1 MLNRPGADARRDRLL
16 MPFAPGVGFDRD
28 EYPPERWV
36 AAAAMGQRGLAAGTN
51 PIGWMADVM
60 YVQGSE
66 HRSHGSSL
74 GALLRGL
81 CNGARFRYVVCA
93 P

>member
-1 MLNRPGADARRDRLL
+1 
-16 MPFAPGVGFDRD
+16 
-28 EYPPERWV
+28 
-36 AAAAMGQRGLAAGTN
+36 MGQRGLVAGTN

-74 GALLRGL
+74 GAVLRGL
-81 CNGARFRYVVCA
+81 RNGARFRYVVCA